1 MSLRRVQ
8 GRRVDSDRC
17 KRLKSAGAGSRGTR
31 WGKFG
36 LFPREAEAHSLGRGL
51 VTGGQHPCVLVEA
64 DWSFICG
71 GATGSWKWRETNLD
85 SYILDDPGPSCSGC
99 QERWRELRHCCWE
112 DKFERMAQGLVTPI
126 SWKICRFEE
135 PIGGSGRTRCGGTL
149 FCWRA

>member
-1 MSLRRVQ
+1 MKSSGLKGMSLRRVQ

-71 GATGSWKWRETNLD
+71 GATGSWKWRETNFD
-85 SYILDDPGPSCSGC
+85 SYILDDPGLSRTL
-99 QERWRELRHCCWE
+99 ERTTALLLGRQIRKNGPGARNAYLVE
-112 DKFERMAQGLVTPI
+112 DL
-126 SWKICRFEE
+126 
-135 PIGGSGRTRCGGTL
+135 
-149 FCWRA
+149 